1 LTVTGY
7 LRSNGDE
14 KRRKN
19 AVVIHLPLFRSE
31 PTTIAVGYALDTASL
46 SATTKPAK
54 WIDTKL
60 RIL

>member
-1 LTVTGY
+1 LTVAGY

-31 PTTIAVGYALDTASL
+31 ATTIACDLA
-46 SATTKPAK
+46 
-54 WIDTKL
+54 
-60 RIL
+60 